1 MREYVGLSAALAG
14 LILIFGLATDLFL
27 TTATFRVIAN
37 QIPAAVVLATAMTL
51 VLISGGIDLSVGSVL
66 ALSGAVFGVCLVSW
80 QLPTVVAFA
89 ACLGTGFACGAVNGV
104 IVVRWQVPAFIV
116 TLGMMEAARGLA
128 YGVTGS
134 QTRYLGV
141 AADGFTSG
149 LVAGVSPAIL
159 LAGLIVAGGH
169 VLVTRTVF
177 GRHLVAIGT
186 NEEAVRL
193 SGIDPRW
200 PKAAVYALSGL
211 LAAVAAVLYASR
223 LAAADPNAG
232 TGAELQAIAAAVIG
246 GTSLMGGRGSVVH
259 TLFGVVLI
267 SVLASGLA
275 QAGAQEPTRRLIT
288 GCVIVAA
295 AILDAYRHSRNL
307 VNA

>member
-1 MREYVGLSAALAG
+1 MKEYIGLSAALAG
-14 LILIFGLATDLFL
+14 LVLVFGLATDSFL
-27 TTATFRVIAN
+27 TAATFRVIAN

-51 VLISGGIDLSVGSVL
+51 VLVSGGIDLSVGSVL
-66 ALSGAVFGVCLVSW
+66 ALSGAVFGISLVSW
-80 QLPTVVAFA
+80 QLPIGAALA
-89 ACLGTGFACGAVNGV
+89 ACLLTGLACGAVNGF
-104 IVVRWQVPAFIV
+104 IVVRWRVPSFIV

-128 YGVTGS
+128 YAVTES

-141 AADGFTSG
+141 AADGITRA
-149 LVAGVSPAIL
+149 LVAGLSPAIL
-159 LAGLIVAGGH
+159 LAAFTVVGGH
-169 VLVTRTVF
+169 VLLTRTVF
-177 GRHLVAIGT
+177 GRYLVAIGT

-200 PKAAVYALSGL
+200 PKAMVYALSGL
-211 LAAVAAVLYASR
+211 LAAVAAVLYAAR
-223 LAAADPNAG
+223 LAAADPNAA
-232 TGAELQAIAAAVIG
+232 TGAELQAIAAAVVG

-267 SVLASGLA
+267 AVLASGLA